1 MKIRFHDDLK
11 TTLRFYVRKEK
22 KTEKPTFKEICLKE
36 ICLEKIKEQL
46 VDVDADADLL
56 LELELPELLKKQL
69 HTEML
74 DCWTGAWYLK
84 PEAKQNLAFTNK
96 DKSHAWKVK
105 YFDETED

>member
-1 MKIRFHDDLK
+1 MQSILQQLPFVQLK
-11 TTLRFYVRKEK
+11 QPQQWVRLQFSHLNNIPVVWGIDECSGEK
-22 KTEKPTFKEICLKE
+22 LWRKLI
-36 ICLEKIKEQL
+36 
-46 VDVDADADLL
+46 

>member
-11 TTLRFYVRKEK
+11 TSLRFYVRKEK
-22 KTEKPTFKEICLKE
+22 KIEKPTFKEICLKE

-69 HTEML
+69 HTEMF
-74 DCWTGAWYLK
+74 DCWTGPWYLS
-84 PEAKQNLAFTNK
+84 KQNLAFTK
-96 DKSHAWKVK
+96 QDKSHAWKVK